1 MKSDGAIPSLDFYFD
16 KRVIMVR
23 IGNNKSLIQKYNE
36 TLNIKIYVLQNDLN
50 PSTIKW
56 FRNLNGGKKVIGV
69 THGVYMSSIFDNLTG
84 VYSIWHY
91 HNLYDAYISVIA
103 DDYYF
108 NKRLGINTFKILIFS
123 LINHY
128 PLKLLKRSMK
138 FHYFITFTKII
149 YF

>member
-1 MKSDGAIPSLDFYFD
+1 MKSGGAIPSLDFYFD

-50 PSTIKW
+50 PRTIKW

-69 THGVYMSSIFDNLTG
+69 THEVYMSSIYDNLTG

-91 HNLYDAYISVIA
+91 HNLYDAYISVIV

-123 LINHY
+123 LINH
-128 PLKLLKRSMK
+128 
-138 FHYFITFTKII
+138 
-149 YF
+149 